1 MNEIIDNNFIDEALN
16 RDVARKFISKVYAYM
31 FGGLLVTGLIAYLY
45 GNLDFV
51 GEYLFDFTTGK
62 QKPLL
67 YIVAF
72 APLGISMLLNFLV
85 DRLNF
90 IAMFALFALYSV
102 LLGFALTTIFIVY
115 SASSIGAIF
124 GVTSITFGI
133 MAVAGYV
140 TKADLTRMGSILSMV
155 FVGMIVA
162 GVVNFFMKSDT
173 MGYILSML
181 GVVVFTGLTA
191 YHMQRLKQ
199 MAYDSQLSEETK
211 NKLALLGGF
220 TLYVLFINLF
230 LSLLRLFGS
239 RD

>member
-16 RDVARKFISKVYAYM
+16 RDVARKFIARVYTYM
-31 FGGLLVTGLIAYLY
+31 FGGLLVTGLIAYTY
-45 GNLDFV
+45 GNIEFV

-72 APLGISMLLNFLV
+72 APLGIGMLFNLIMDKV
-85 DRLNF
+85 SF
-90 IAMFALFALYSV
+90 IVLFALYALFSI
-102 LLGFALTTIFIVY
+102 LLGFSLTTIFIVY
-115 SASSIGAIF
+115 SGSSIGAIF

-133 MAVAGYV
+133 MAIAGYV

-162 GVVNFFMKSDT
+162 GVVNFFMNSDT

-199 MAYDSQLSEETK
+199 LAYNSQLSEDQR
-211 NKLALLGGF
+211 NKLALDGGF

>member
-1 MNEIIDNNFIDEALN
+1 
-16 RDVARKFISKVYAYM
+16 
-31 FGGLLVTGLIAYLY
+31 
-45 GNLDFV
+45 
-51 GEYLFDFTTGK
+51 
-62 QKPLL
+62 
-67 YIVAF
+67 
-72 APLGISMLLNFLV
+72 MLLNFLV

-124 GVTSITFGI
+124 GVTAITFGI
-133 MAVAGYV
+133 MAIAGYV
-140 TKADLTRMGSILSMV
+140 TKADLTKMGSILSMI

-162 GVVNFFMKSDT
+162 SLVNFFMKSDT